1 MNPILNNRFT
11 YLETGPELEINDLP
25 TETQPDEV
33 LSIREMLERHS
44 RGIPMNGSSR
54 QPIYY
59 PEELGHVPDVERM
72 DLTEI
77 SEMVEHM
84 TARRSTLENEIKKR
98 ESEEKAA
105 KAARQKEEK
114 EMREHFQ
121 QLKDK
126 SKGQEP
132 DPE

>member
-1 MNPILNNRFT
+1 M
-11 YLETGPELEINDLP
+11 ETGPELEINNLP
-25 TETQPDEV
+25 SETQPDEV

-44 RGIPMNGSSR
+44 RGIPMSGSNR

-77 SEMVEHM
+77 ADMVEHM
-84 TARRSTLENEIKKR
+84 TARRTTLESELKKR

-105 KAARQKEEK
+105 RAARQKEEK

-121 QLKDK
+121 KLKDK
-126 SKGQEP
+126 SKGEETEP
-132 DPE
+132 E